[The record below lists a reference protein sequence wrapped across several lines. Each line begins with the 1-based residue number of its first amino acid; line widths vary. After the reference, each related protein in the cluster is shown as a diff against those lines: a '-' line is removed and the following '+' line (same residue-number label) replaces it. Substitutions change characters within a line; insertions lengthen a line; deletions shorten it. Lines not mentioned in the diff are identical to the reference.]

1 MSVTNCCMIG
11 DLISQNLSLIAP
23 SIPSAV
29 QYQCKSNSFPVCL
42 KSVFLVRNM
51 SLSCQNK
58 SNSFCYICSEVVL
71 KSQRKSLSEL
81 VRKAYELYFGCEV
94 GDDKLGRRRFARA
107 HVQGLWQVCCK
118 VPTVSAFCCSD
129 DVKWASRLRKGL
141 LFFVWP
147 RSPVSPDLPSV
158 S

>member
-1 MSVTNCCMIG
+1 MTICRRVQMSVTNCCMIG

-42 KSVFLVRNM
+42 KSVSLVRNM

-58 SNSFCYICSEVVL
+58 SNSFCYVCSEVVL

-94 GDDKLGRRRFARA
+94 GDDKLGAEDLLEFMFKDFDRCVARCPQLVPFA
-107 HVQGLWQVCCK
+107 
-118 VPTVSAFCCSD
+118 VPMM
-129 DVKWASRLRKGL
+129 
-141 LFFVWP
+141 
-147 RSPVSPDLPSV
+147 
-158 S
+158 